1 MVRMSIISAYAENR
15 PSLIQHLASLSR
27 RHLTDIDWGCGLQVV
42 GPPVTQSLSTHGP
55 LHQLMHSLIQ
65 HNIKVA
71 TATCFDTTVPSSG
84 GAKRQVSETVASVKL
99 VLLSVAALLVVV
111 IE

>member
-27 RHLTDIDWGCGLQVV
+27 RHLTDIDWECGLQVV

-55 LHQLMHSLIQ
+55 
-65 HNIKVA
+65 
-71 TATCFDTTVPSSG
+71 
-84 GAKRQVSETVASVKL
+84 
-99 VLLSVAALLVVV
+99 
-111 IE
+111 